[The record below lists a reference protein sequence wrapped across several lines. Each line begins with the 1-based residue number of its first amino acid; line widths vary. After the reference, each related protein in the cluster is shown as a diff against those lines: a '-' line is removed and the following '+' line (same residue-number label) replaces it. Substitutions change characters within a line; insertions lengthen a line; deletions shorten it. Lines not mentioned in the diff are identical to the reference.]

1 MTVRSGEKNEADRK
15 KKPPYRCRS
24 RPDYRSHVHPSFFP
38 SLLLHFSSQDGWMAL
53 SGKRDIVF
61 RRRRRRKK
69 PDLHLRPQAF
79 AVMRLQAIRVLSI
92 IPLYLHPSVLPSSS
106 FSRCRFSSFFFHSRL
121 SPHLARPL
129 GVPRQLPASSER
141 QQTVLLTILHKQF
154 YVSLFFFCFVFSF
167 CSNLQIATTHR
178 SEVNGTFGT
187 FNASTSKLI
196 TKPFLISRFFMGFF
210 FGRYGT
216 FSKQSA

>member
-106 FSRCRFSSFFFHSRL
+106 FSRCRFSSFFFSFAALPPSRP
-121 SPHLARPL
+121 SPGSPSA
-129 GVPRQLPASSER
+129 
-141 QQTVLLTILHKQF
+141 
-154 YVSLFFFCFVFSF
+154 
-167 CSNLQIATTHR
+167 ATRVVGAPTNR
-178 SEVNGTFGT
+178 AFDNFT
-187 FNASTSKLI
+187 
-196 TKPFLISRFFMGFF
+196 
-210 FGRYGT
+210 
-216 FSKQSA
+216 